1 MKVSLL
7 LKKIVDD
14 WAIKILC
21 FVIALFLYLFYQM
34 SLVESKTIVVP
45 LKLKQE
51 GGVELVSS
59 IQQSVRVSVRSKDST
74 SIHAEDFS
82 AVLDLDYLTESGTYN
97 VPVTFTVSDHLVATD
112 PLEIKIKPESVD
124 VHVERKISAGATV
137 SVPTVGEVEYGY
149 QVKEITVEPDTVG
162 FYGPE
167 SIVKG
172 TKDLSTAPVSLKGL
186 TQTQDFIVNLYEPNK
201 RLTVKRMKD
210 YKVRV
215 VVEPVIS
222 EKTVNGITPLYQ
234 NLSDKLLLESPLTDI
249 TVKVKGPLLAVENI
263 TSDAFSFKIDLASYS
278 EPGEYEIPVQIN
290 YIENVEIIE
299 QTDAVWKIILSEK
312 PEEESVSSAD
322 QEMADLTE

>member
-201 RLTVKRMKD
+201 RLTVDRMKN

-222 EKTVNGITPLYQ
+222 EKTVNGITPL
-234 NLSDKLLLESPLTDI
+234 
-249 TVKVKGPLLAVENI
+249 
-263 TSDAFSFKIDLASYS
+263 
-278 EPGEYEIPVQIN
+278 
-290 YIENVEIIE
+290 
-299 QTDAVWKIILSEK
+299 
-312 PEEESVSSAD
+312 
-322 QEMADLTE
+322 